1 MSIEKRIIMNLDMF
15 GNPVGTKYPGEEGCP
30 EGMMCIPENEFHLM
44 LTDNDMQ
51 YTVEG
56 TIEPAQGDAEAI
68 IDFTKDLLF
77 LDIGVIFNM
86 AVPLTIF
93 AIYGLTIYTAVKYIQ
108 KKLS

>member
-1 MSIEKRIIMNLDMF
+1 MDLDMF
-15 GNPVGTKYPGEEGCP
+15 GNPIGTKYPGEEGCP
-30 EGMMCIPENEFHLM
+30 EGMMCNPENEFHLM

-77 LDIGVIFNM
+77 LDVMTILNM

-93 AIYGLTIYTAVKYIQ
+93 AIYGLSIYAGVKWIQ
-108 KKLS
+108 RRLS

>member
-15 GNPVGTKYPGEEGCP
+15 GNPIGTKYPGEEGCP

-44 LTDNDMQ
+44 LTDNDME
-51 YTVEG
+51 YTIDGE
-56 TIEPAQGDAEAI
+56 IQPAQGDAEAI

-77 LDIGVIFNM
+77 LDPMTILNM

-93 AIYGLTIYTAVKYIQ
+93 AVYGLTIYAAVKFIQ

>member
-1 MSIEKRIIMNLDMF
+1 MDLDMF
-15 GNPVGTKYPGEEGCP
+15 GNPIGTKYPGEEGCP

-77 LDIGVIFNM
+77 LDVMTVLNM

-93 AIYGLTIYTAVKYIQ
+93 AIYGLSIYAGVKWIQ
-108 KKLS
+108 RRLS